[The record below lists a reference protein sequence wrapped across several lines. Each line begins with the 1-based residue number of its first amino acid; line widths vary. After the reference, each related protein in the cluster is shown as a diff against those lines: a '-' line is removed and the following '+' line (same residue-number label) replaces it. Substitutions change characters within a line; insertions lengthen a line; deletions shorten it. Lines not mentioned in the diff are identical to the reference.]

1 MFRRWL
7 LPVVV
12 ILLLTMPLSA
22 GAHVPISAADNNA
35 LSSAVSVEKPT
46 KSYVIY
52 GHLHDAGDTGYY
64 RLTLSRGDRLVVSL
78 MTNGMDSPVPD
89 LVVMNPDYHGANGK
103 VPEGVTVPVGYS
115 AEIISG
121 KRPVKAEYEPFSPA
135 AIFEVASYSKEI
147 TESGDYYVAVVSTAD
162 ETRYSIATGY
172 LEEFSVQEW
181 VLVPVDII
189 TARQWEG
196 QSIIEVFAPFLGTII
211 LGFFLII
218 RREGK
223 REKRKTPSWFW
234 FSSFAGLFYLG
245 GASIILVQMIR
256 ALMITGFSG
265 AAALTL
271 VFFLI
276 PVVLA
281 VWLLR
286 IAFFVTTRSS
296 MDRISLAVAGVLGLV
311 FWAGLIIGPVL
322 SLLAALIPDRY

>member
-1 MFRRWL
+1 MFRREL
-7 LPVVV
+7 LPVVF

-22 GAHVPISAADNNA
+22 GAHVPISASDNNA

-52 GHLHDAGDTGYY
+52 GHLKDAGDAGYY
-64 RLTLSRGDRLVVSL
+64 RLALNPGDRLVVSL
-78 MTNGMDSPVPD
+78 MTTGMDSPVPD
-89 LVVMNPDYHGANGK
+89 MVVMSPDEPGVSGM
-103 VPEGVTVPVGYS
+103 VPAGMTVPAGYN

-121 KRPVKAEYEPFSPA
+121 KHPVKAEYEPFSPA

-172 LEEFSVQEW
+172 VEEFSVQEW
-181 VLVPVDII
+181 VLVPVNVI

-218 RREGK
+218 RRERKRGM
-223 REKRKTPSWFW
+223 REKPSWFW
-234 FSSFAGLFYLG
+234 FASFAGLFYLG
-245 GASIILVQMIR
+245 GASIVLVQMIR

-265 AAALTL
+265 AASLTF

-281 VWLLR
+281 IWLLR

-296 MDRISLAVAGVLGLV
+296 MDRISLIGAGVLGLG

-322 SLLAALIPDRY
+322 SLLAALIPD